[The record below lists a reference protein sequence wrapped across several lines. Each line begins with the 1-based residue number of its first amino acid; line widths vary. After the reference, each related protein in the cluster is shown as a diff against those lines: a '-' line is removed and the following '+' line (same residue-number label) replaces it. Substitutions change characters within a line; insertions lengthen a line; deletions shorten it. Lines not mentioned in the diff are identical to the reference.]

1 MQKRLLSK
9 TKTVALSLA
18 VSVSLGLS
26 APAYAGIPVTDGGN
40 IAQSSVSAIQ
50 NVAQTLKQIEEYRIQ
65 LKQYETQLRNSLAP
79 AAYVWDQANKTMANM
94 KAAVARLRAYKQ
106 QLGNMEEYLSK
117 FQAVDFCKSSPC
129 FTAKGCSAADRAKL
143 EQNYAQLS
151 RMQKLSN
158 DGLLRSINN
167 EIDSISRD
175 ANTLTQLQR
184 NAQSATGQLEALQY
198 ANQFHSAQAHQLL
211 QLRNMINTE
220 MQANAAYRQSQLDR
234 EARYEAARKQVRTSD
249 ILKHPYR
256 RGQ

>member
-1 MQKRLLSK
+1 MQKRLLTK
-9 TKTVALSLA
+9 TKTIALSLA

-26 APAYAGIPVTDGGN
+26 LPAHAGIPVTDGGN
-40 IAQSSVSAIQ
+40 IVQSSISAIE
-50 NVAQTLKQIEEYRIQ
+50 NVAQTLKQIEEYRTQ

-79 AAYVWDQANKTMANM
+79 AAYVWDQANKTIADM
-94 KAAVARLRAYKQ
+94 KSAVARLQAYKQ

-117 FQAVDFCKSSPC
+117 YQAVDFYKSSPC
-129 FTAKGCSAADRAKL
+129 FTTKGCSAADRAKL
-143 EQNYAQLS
+143 DQNYAQLS

-158 DGLLRSINN
+158 DGLLRSINK
-167 EIDSISRD
+167 EIDSISKD

-220 MQANAAYRQSQLDR
+220 MQANAAYRQSQLDK

-249 ILKHPYR
+249 ILKHPYK

>member
-106 QLGNMEEYLSK
+106 
-117 FQAVDFCKSSPC
+117 
-129 FTAKGCSAADRAKL
+129 
-143 EQNYAQLS
+143 
-151 RMQKLSN
+151 
-158 DGLLRSINN
+158 
-167 EIDSISRD
+167 
-175 ANTLTQLQR
+175 
-184 NAQSATGQLEALQY
+184 
-198 ANQFHSAQAHQLL
+198 
-211 QLRNMINTE
+211 
-220 MQANAAYRQSQLDR
+220 
-234 EARYEAARKQVRTSD
+234 
-249 ILKHPYR
+249 
-256 RGQ
+256 

>member
-94 KAAVARLRAYKQ
+94 KGRCRPLA
-106 QLGNMEEYLSK
+106 S
-117 FQAVDFCKSSPC
+117 
-129 FTAKGCSAADRAKL
+129 
-143 EQNYAQLS
+143 
-151 RMQKLSN
+151 
-158 DGLLRSINN
+158 
-167 EIDSISRD
+167 
-175 ANTLTQLQR
+175 LQT
-184 NAQSATGQLEALQY
+184 ATG
-198 ANQFHSAQAHQLL
+198 
-211 QLRNMINTE
+211 
-220 MQANAAYRQSQLDR
+220 
-234 EARYEAARKQVRTSD
+234 
-249 ILKHPYR
+249 
-256 RGQ
+256 

>member
-1 MQKRLLSK
+1 
-9 TKTVALSLA
+9 
-18 VSVSLGLS
+18 
-26 APAYAGIPVTDGGN
+26 
-40 IAQSSVSAIQ
+40 
-50 NVAQTLKQIEEYRIQ
+50 
-65 LKQYETQLRNSLAP
+65 
-79 AAYVWDQANKTMANM
+79 MANM

-117 FQAVDFCKSSPC
+117 FQAVDFYKSSPC
-129 FTAKGCSAADRAKL
+129 FTAKGCSAAYCAKL

>member
-1 MQKRLLSK
+1 M
-9 TKTVALSLA
+9 
-18 VSVSLGLS
+18 SLGLS

-65 LKQYETQLRNSLAP
+65 LKQYETQLRNSLP
-79 AAYVWDQANKTMANM
+79 GGLCLGSYQQNYTNM

-117 FQAVDFCKSSPC
+117 FQAVDFYKSSPC
-129 FTAKGCSAADRAKL
+129 FTAKGCSAVGRAKL

-184 NAQSATGQLEALQY
+184 NAQSATYQLEALQY